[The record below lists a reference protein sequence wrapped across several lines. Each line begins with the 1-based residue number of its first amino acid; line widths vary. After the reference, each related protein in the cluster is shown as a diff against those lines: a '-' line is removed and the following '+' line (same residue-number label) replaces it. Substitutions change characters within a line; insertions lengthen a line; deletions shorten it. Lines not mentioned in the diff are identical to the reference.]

1 MKKIIC
7 LGLALIMA
15 LSMTAFASEIKG
27 FSDVAETDWSYSYI
41 MLCVEHG
48 AIDGTTPPDEN
59 GIGTF
64 EPEQEV
70 TLGQFLAALTKL
82 LCPSAI
88 MPLEDG
94 VHWTLP
100 YYDAAAKE
108 GLIKETDF
116 DYTDINKNLSREDM
130 AYILVSSAKYNG
142 EVLTSNDGI
151 ENSIADYATIHEN
164 RKDAVKKTYS
174 NGLITGI
181 DAKGTFAPANTMTR
195 EQMATVICRLMNYT
209 ERPDI
214 SSADSSASNCK
225 ATGHSYTEKVVAPT
239 TSAQGYTLH
248 TCSKCGT
255 SYKDSYVDK
264 LPTQTTTPSN
274 PGNTGDTGY
283 EEGGW
288 KGDDYGSG
296 EKIEGNEQIAGQF
309 VDHKGYSRK
318 FYTDGMTA
326 ADARTALNSY
336 VGYVYGRRF
345 FSDGISIN
353 DADTGKFAKI
363 VTHEDGRLG
372 VNVFGWRKS
381 YDSDVVQNSCINMVM
396 EAFYFMTGDREV
408 AYALWSAVDYLNV
421 AGGGSISND
430 KLEAMGFT
438 LSNETSRSIEMVMNG
453 VHIYWEWPA
462 GSTSNIFYFG

>member
-7 LGLALIMA
+7 LGLALIMS

-100 YYDAAAKE
+100 YYDAAVKE

-225 ATGHSYTEKVVAPT
+225 ATGHSYTDKVVAPT

-248 TCSKCGT
+248 TCGKCGT

-264 LPTQTTTPSN
+264 LPAEKPADPKPTEPAK
-274 PGNTGDTGY
+274 PGDGGY

-296 EKIEGNEQIAGQF
+296 ETIVGNGQIAGQF
-309 VDHKGYSRK
+309 VDNSKYTRK
-318 FYTDGMTA
+318 FYTPGMGREGA
-326 ADARTALNSY
+326 IEAINKYL
-336 VGYVYGRRF
+336 VGVFGGPHYF
-345 FSDGISIN
+345 NDGIKVN
-353 DADTGKFAKI
+353 YEDTANISKF
-363 VTHEDGRLG
+363 VEDENGRVG
-372 VNVFGWRKS
+372 INVFSWRKS
-381 YDSDVVQNSCINMVM
+381 YDSSATTNEDLNITM
-396 EAFYFMTGDREV
+396 EAFYFMCGDKDV
-408 AYALWSAVDYLNV
+408 AHALWSWIDAKNINGRANSDDFGFRDVTWSN
-421 AGGGSISND
+421 GSGVI
-430 KLEAMGFT
+430 T
-438 LSNETSRSIEMVMNG
+438 MNG
-453 VHIYWEWPA
+453 INIEVDNSTPGQTIY
-462 GSTSNIFYFG
+462 YFN